1 MKKNTIKKFITNIIY
16 KKIENLIFCNINF
29 SIKLLILIK

>member
-16 KKIENLIFCNINF
+16 KKIENLIFYNIN
-29 SIKLLILIK
+29 LV